1 MATKTKKTTANGNV
15 VKYDADEDS
24 ATLRRVAAALP
35 RDAGVDRI
43 TTSPKA
49 DATVWFGDGVET
61 ESYFVGRHVDVVD
74 VFVPSS
80 RRGYIGVNV
89 DL

>member
-1 MATKTKKTTANGNV
+1 MATKTKTTANGNV
-15 VKYDADEDS
+15 VEYDPDQGS
-24 ATLRRVAAALP
+24 STLRRVAAALP
-35 RDAGVDRI
+35 RAAGVDRI

-49 DATVWFGDGVET
+49 DATVWFDGT
-61 ESYFVGRHVDVVD
+61 TADDAFFVGSYVDIVD

-80 RRGYIGVNV
+80 GHGKVGVNV